1 VWQRSDERAQPA
13 KTIADAIQRMW
24 FRRHTLEWAWLAKMW
39 SVFVIRNFCT
49 VWNNSLAAGLRNL
62 APKKGP
68 PTAFG
73 FPMRSDIEDG
83 KKADEEAVQLLLR
96 SEDNRRA
103 LRKLLNLSVDMKLPA
118 MFTALLDELD
128 KAQTRPRG

>member
-1 VWQRSDERAQPA
+1 
-13 KTIADAIQRMW
+13 
-24 FRRHTLEWAWLAKMW
+24 
-39 SVFVIRNFCT
+39 
-49 VWNNSLAAGLRNL
+49 
-62 APKKGP
+62 
-68 PTAFG
+68 
-73 FPMRSDIEDG
+73 MRSDIEDG